1 MNEVVKAVE
10 VVREALKDQR
20 LRVDVRMPD
29 GLPGDALSY
38 AAARHAALYA
48 PPHHIED
55 AWHAVR
61 AGLSEPL
68 CSPEEEAKLVLAHVA
83 MAAMHSMRALV
94 GCVVVIAS
102 AREELPHA

>member
-10 VVREALKDQR
+10 VVREALKDHR
-20 LRVDVRMPD
+20 LRIDVAMPD
-29 GLPGDALSY
+29 GLPGDALTY

-48 PPHHIED
+48 PPSHIED
-55 AWHAVR
+55 AIHAVR
-61 AGLSEPL
+61 AGLAQPL
-68 CSPEEEAKLVLAHVA
+68 ASPEEEAKLVLGHVA

-102 AREELPHA
+102 ARKELPHG